1 MCGTGTGLKQGTIIT
16 LAVAIGLIVLVFFLW
31 HPISAWIGGFLD
43 PEAIRIFLERTG
55 PWAPVIFILL
65 QAAQVV
71 LAPIPMQVVG
81 LAGGYLFGT
90 FWGTVYSIIGLAIGS
105 AVAIGL
111 SRLFGRKLVER
122 FVEPETLEKF
132 DHLAEKGG
140 LLVFFL
146 IFLLPALPDDAICF
160 IAGLTSL
167 RLSSLIIVAVL
178 GRLPGLLYL
187 TLVGEQ
193 MRIGMDWVM
202 WAILIASIL
211 LFAVAVWFLK
221 PHVERWFSKGKEEP
235 PKPTDEKS

>member
-1 MCGTGTGLKQGTIIT
+1 MT
-16 LAVAIGLIVLVFFLW
+16 LAVIAAIVIAVFLLW
-31 HPISAWIGGFLD
+31 HPVSAWLAGVLD
-43 PEAIRIFLERTG
+43 PESIRSFLETTG

-90 FWGTVYSIIGLAIGS
+90 LWGTIYSSIGLAIGS
-105 AVAIGL
+105 AIAISL
-111 SRLFGRKLVER
+111 SRLFGRRLVER
-122 FVEPETLEKF
+122 FVHPETLEKF

-160 IAGLTSL
+160 IAGLTAI
-167 RLSSLIIVAVL
+167 RLTPLIIVAVL

-193 MRIGMDWVM
+193 MRIGMDWVA
-202 WAILIASIL
+202 WTVVIVSVIALGIAIWL
-211 LFAVAVWFLK
+211 LK
-221 PHVERWFSKGKEEP
+221 PHVERWFARAKDKAATPE
-235 PKPTDEKS
+235 KPEDTQDRR